1 MAKGTTRL
9 RRTFTPQFK
18 KDAVRLVVEEGK
30 SLTEVSAHLGIARSL
45 LQRWREQLSS
55 KPAPEVFPGHG
66 RVTGTMPLLRASST
80 RSRPNGFTTSRSIRG
95 PRLAATSSTTSR
107 ASTIAVACTPRSAT
121 ALRKNMKPTS
131 LNRVSTFPGEDH
143 SAPSRS

>member
-80 RSRPNGFTTSRSIRG
+80 RSRPNGFTIHVRFEGPGSQLRLRLHRG
-95 PRLAATSSTTSR
+95 LLQSQSLALLARL
-107 ASTIAVACTPRSAT
+107 
-121 ALRKNMKPTS
+121 L
-131 LNRVSTFPGEDH
+131 
-143 SAPSRS
+143 